1 MQYAVL
7 FFIFA
12 LGAVIGSFL
21 NVVIFRFNTSRSLSG
36 RSACL
41 YCGKELRWYE
51 LIPIVSFLLLRGR
64 CASCKSRLSIQ
75 YPLVEFITAVIFVLV
90 FYKIFPSPVFEL
102 TTNSLIAIGYLL
114 TCFSLLIVISAYD
127 LRHTIIPDVLAYIF
141 IAFALLRPFLFPFPG
156 ENLIYAVSAGPLF
169 AAPFAV
175 LHFASRGRWM
185 GLGDAKL
192 ALGLGFFL
200 GLARSAFAL
209 VFSFWIGALV
219 SLFLLFLGKRGFT
232 MKSEIPFAPFLVLGS
247 VIAFFT
253 PLSYLLSMI
262 FI

>member
-90 FYKIFPSPVFEL
+90 FYKILSSLYHRPMSMDVL
-102 TTNSLIAIGYLL
+102 TSEMEDYSEECILLNLLYLEKSGLIAKNGDEYKLSNFVRKLYL
-114 TCFSLLIVISAYD
+114 
-127 LRHTIIPDVLAYIF
+127 
-141 IAFALLRPFLFPFPG
+141 
-156 ENLIYAVSAGPLF
+156 
-169 AAPFAV
+169 
-175 LHFASRGRWM
+175 
-185 GLGDAKL
+185 K
-192 ALGLGFFL
+192 
-200 GLARSAFAL
+200 
-209 VFSFWIGALV
+209 
-219 SLFLLFLGKRGFT
+219 
-232 MKSEIPFAPFLVLGS
+232 
-247 VIAFFT
+247 
-253 PLSYLLSMI
+253 
-262 FI
+262 